1 MGQNGNAWEWSES
14 GFDRTNDA
22 AGESRVLRGGF
33 WDIDSGVLSASYRDV
48 FSPTLESFY
57 VGFRVAAVPEP
68 SALLLTLIGALGVVT
83 RRKR

>member
-1 MGQNGNAWEWSES
+1 LAES
-14 GFDRTNDA
+14 GFTAPNDS
-22 AGESRVLRGGF
+22 AGESRVRRGGS
-33 WDIDSGVLSASYRDV
+33 WGSVSGVLSVSYRGDG
-48 FSPTLESFY
+48 SPTFEASH